1 MVLVVL
7 VLLTLINLGIIIYIF
22 REFHKLEDSIMESL
36 QYFDNRIENLSLS
49 VSDSNKKVINKI
61 NKLPKEITI
70 KNVLSI

>member
-1 MVLVVL
+1 
-7 VLLTLINLGIIIYIF
+7 
-22 REFHKLEDSIMESL
+22 MESL